1 MRTAGLE
8 PDGLV
13 AHAEFGVEGGGSA
26 LGELLDR
33 ADPPTAVICSS
44 DMMAIGA
51 LHEAARRG
59 LQVPRDLSIV
69 GFDGIAATK
78 WSVPEL
84 TTVEQPIT
92 QIADTAVFTLETLI
106 EHPGRQVPMMRTRR
120 AWVLLGLIGMFAA
133 GCGGGGAAEPREQP
147 GAFVT
152 RILREEV
159 NGQWGKQW
167 GELHSAHKQLITRTQ
182 YVACSR
188 GMGTNIRKGKE
199 VFHVVDVHDEPIH
212 VQDVPERNSKVVT
225 MAMRVSGTAPLTYR
239 VHAVDDGGHWAC
251 IPRRPL
257 PRADQPR
264 SLPRRLAASRP
275 DLAG

>member
-69 GFDGIAATK
+69 GLDGIAATK

-133 GCGGGGAAEPREQP
+133 GCGSGAGTAKPREQP

-167 GELHSAHKQLITRTQ
+167 GELHSAHKQLITCTQ

-188 GMGTNIRKGKE
+188 GMGTNISKGKE
-199 VFHVVDVHDEPIH
+199 VFHVVNVRDEPIH

-225 MAMRVSGTAPLTYR
+225 MTMRVSGTAPLTYR

-251 IPRRPL
+251 ILGDRFLAQINRDRCLDGSPL
-257 PRADQPR
+257 PGRT
-264 SLPRRLAASRP
+264 
-275 DLAG
+275 